1 MSLEGAVSNV
11 CAIVV
16 HVWHDRLVHS
26 TVPLHVAWLSQDVS
40 PCGLVVHVVD
50 WSLACSPLTVCIRN
64 WWVLRQDTGCI
75 PVEQVG
81 VVSQS
86 LCVEGVVVHNQ
97 GTVRF
102 ETTANTTNNE
112 PGAPYIGEAASG
124 VEVADREFTN
134 DKETETNT
142 DLGTGRVVCPVIV
155 GTVDW
160 ASNFFHLTAG
170 EPRSENSE
178 VLLSLRCPLGHAFLK
193 SVL

>member
-1 MSLEGAVSNV
+1 MSLEGAVGNV

-26 TVPLHVAWLSQDVS
+26 TVPLHVAWFSQDVS

-64 WWVLRQDTGCI
+64 WRVLGQHTGCV

-86 LCVEGVVVHNQ
+86 LGVEGVVVHDQ
-97 GTVRF
+97 RTVRF
-102 ETTANTTNNE
+102 ETTADTTNNE
-112 PGAPYIGEAASG
+112 PGAPNVGEAASG

-134 DKETETNT
+134 DEETETDT
-142 DLGTGRVVCPVIV
+142 DLGTGGVVGPVIV

-160 ASNFFHLTAG
+160 ASDFFHLTAG

-178 VLLSLRCPLGHAFLK
+178 VLLSLRSPLGHAFLK